1 MDKETLD
8 FVFTVLDNRINTFNE
23 DLENLE
29 KLKKEENDL
38 NPVVIDDVGNI
49 IEASMNV
56 LNTFKKELLEEV
68 QNKFGS
74 YERDD
79 C

>member
-49 IEASMNV
+49 IEASMNI

-74 YERDD
+74 
-79 C
+79 

>member
-38 NPVVIDDVGNI
+38 NPVVIDDVGTL
-49 IEASMNV
+49 IEASMNI

>member
-49 IEASMNV
+49 IEVSMNV

-74 YERDD
+74 
-79 C
+79 

>member
-38 NPVVIDDVGNI
+38 NPVVIDDVGNL
-49 IEASMNV
+49 IEASMNI

-74 YERDD
+74 YGRDE
-79 C
+79 

>member
-49 IEASMNV
+49 IEVSMNV

>member
-38 NPVVIDDVGNI
+38 HPVVIDDVGNI
-49 IEASMNV
+49 IEVSMNV

-74 YERDD
+74 
-79 C
+79 